1 MVAVLSAIRAESEVF
16 MKEKSKVQKVR
27 LQTVVSKN
35 LASRI
40 QKYADEVGVS
50 VSSLCAVFIGEGVM
64 KYDEAY
70 EGLKN
75 TFDTEDRNQAR
86 I

>member
-1 MVAVLSAIRAESEVF
+1 ME
-16 MKEKSKVQKVR
+16 EKPKVEKVR

-35 LASRI
+35 LAKRI

-75 TFDTEDRNQAR
+75 TFDTGERKSSEDIA
-86 I
+86 